1 MFEFLFQLLILI
13 SDFEWT
19 FFRNDLY
26 NFFGGEQAL
35 GLATELIWPLDQ
47 KTQTLR
53 ARAAD
58 QLKERG
64 TRNRHLVLTPR

>member
-47 KTQTLR
+47 KTQT
-53 ARAAD
+53 